1 MRNLIVILAIASGA
15 WAQDASPAAVTV
27 LDEALARGLE
37 SAFNCAELPIGTKK
51 LSDEDKAAFK
61 QLESQGLVTLRD
73 AEDGAVALAPTKLA
87 LDHKDAAL
95 SRRDAV
101 VVRLG
106 RCEITK
112 IVKNDPY
119 TGKKLPQSSDYRF
132 VMGTYRVVPT
142 PLAKLIDTNCPTK
155 ERKFRAIVE
164 VNPFSG
170 KHAVKRAD
178 WGEPDEDGWKS
189 ATVE

>member
-1 MRNLIVILAIASGA
+1 MRKIIAFALLVSASLA
-15 WAQDASPAAVTV
+15 QSPAPVTV
-27 LDEALARGLE
+27 LDEALAQGLE
-37 SAFNCAELPIGTKK
+37 RAFNCAELPIGTKK
-51 LSDEDKAAFK
+51 LSDDDEAAFK
-61 QLESQGLVTLRD
+61 ALEAQGLCTVRE

-87 LDHKDAAL
+87 LDHKDAEL

-106 RCEITK
+106 RVEITRVIK
-112 IVKNDPY
+112 DEPY
-119 TGKKLPQSSDYRF
+119 KGNKLPQSSDYRF
-132 VMGTYRVVPT
+132 VLGTYKVVPT
-142 PLAKLIDTNCPTK
+142 PLAKQIDTKCDTK
-155 ERKFRAIVE
+155 EHKFRAIVE